1 MTRSTLLVTTFAAT
15 LTACTAANPP
25 APVTPAPSVAAA
37 AAAPAATAPTPPAAE
52 HVVSAAD
59 LSDHLGDSPETA
71 VAVPKDAPNE
81 GIDFEN
87 RWIYNRYGR
96 FRRTSG
102 GIASAPP
109 NRHFEEVKVE
119 LADHSTRT
127 IYFDITDNW
136 NAWRPAPR

>member
-1 MTRSTLLVTTFAAT
+1 MIRSALVVTTFAAA

-25 APVTPAPSVAAA
+25 APATPAMPAAA
-37 AAAPAATAPTPPAAE
+37 VPAPAADPAPPPAAE

-71 VAVPKDAPNE
+71 VSVPKDAPNE

-87 RWIYNRYGR
+87 RWIYSRYGR
-96 FRRTSG
+96 FRRTSW

-109 NRHFEEVKVE
+109 NRHFKEVKIE
-119 LADHSTRT
+119 LTDHSTHT

-136 NAWRPAPR
+136 NAWKPAPK